1 MVDKLY
7 LIGLWSGSN
16 GCQFKPKLKGYQT
29 IINCLHFERRFYCL
43 YNLLVETRLRVQ
55 ANLYLWDKN
64 WISDDSQNWRNEFV
78 CLSPNLVEY
87 DGNVEKGATETWIWL
102 YWRLLLGLVWIS
114 DGMAGHLPSCPAASQ
129 SQRPWPMWVQCS
141 RQLRRQSWISEDE
154 DGAWGSSGASARSN
168 ACLSACAAIEL
179 EYDVAHSL
187 GLSSN
192 EFMQ

>member
-114 DGMAGHLPSCPAASQ
+114 DGMAGHLPARCLSVPKTMANVSAVFQTVAQTILDIRGWGRS
-129 SQRPWPMWVQCS
+129 
-141 RQLRRQSWISEDE
+141 L
-154 DGAWGSSGASARSN
+154 GASGASARSN